1 MINMKVFYSL
11 TVSFMNVR
19 TGVLLILALLG
30 IGLSVFAQKS
40 DIFQPIDVF
49 DLEYVSNPQIS
60 PDGKLIIYERNYF
73 DIQTDQK
80 YSNLW
85 IVNTDGSE
93 NRPLTTGNQ
102 NDFNA
107 IWSKDMKT
115 IYYQS
120 NADGKT
126 QIYKMWLDKGSTA
139 KISNTQRSQSGMVLS
154 PDGKWIAFSMFV
166 PAPGKTFAQMPAK
179 PEGAKWNDPPVYI
192 DDLVYRRDGSGYSK
206 PGHSQIFMLSTDG
219 GSSIQLTSS
228 THDVG
233 GRLSWSADSKFIYF
247 SGNIRDDAEYQPL
260 NTELYILNIANGS
273 IDALTDRFG
282 PDGNPAISP
291 DGKTIA
297 YLGFD
302 DKKQGYQVG
311 RLYTY
316 DIATKTSKL
325 ISGDFDNDVYEH
337 HWAGDGKGLY
347 FLYDENGNT
356 KIGQITMA
364 GKVTK
369 KADNIGGTSLGRPYN
384 SGSFSVSDNGVLA
397 YTHATPSEPADLAVI
412 DLKSKMS
419 RLTFLNQDVFLNK
432 KLGKVEEIWYESSF
446 DKQKIQGWMITPPDF
461 DPKKR
466 YPLLLEIH
474 GGPFANYGDR
484 FTAELQLFAAA
495 GYVVLYTNPR
505 GSTSY
510 GEKFGNLI
518 HHDYPNH
525 DYEDLM
531 SGVDAVIAKGSIDES
546 RLYVTGGSGGG
557 VLTAWIVGKTDRFRA
572 AVVVKPV
579 INWYSFVLNADMSS
593 FFADYWFPGKPWD
606 HLEHYMKR
614 SPISL
619 VGNVTTPTM
628 VMTGEEDYRTP
639 ISETEQY
646 YKALKLQK
654 VETAMVRIP
663 NASHGIANRPS
674 NLIAKVVY
682 ILKWFETYG
691 K

>member
-126 QIYKMWLDKGSTA
+126 QIYKMWLDKGNTA

>member
-1 MINMKVFYSL
+1 
-11 TVSFMNVR
+11 MNTR
-19 TGVLLILALLG
+19 PGLLLILPILG
-30 IGLSVFAQKS
+30 ICLTVLAQKS
-40 DIFQPIDVF
+40 DKFQPIDVF

-73 DIQTDQK
+73 DIQNDRK

-85 IVNTDGSE
+85 IINADGSE
-93 NRPLTTGNQ
+93 NRPLTTGNHR
-102 NDFNA
+102 DFNA
-107 IWSKDMKT
+107 NWSADQQT
-115 IYYQS
+115 IFYQS
-120 NADGKT
+120 DADGKT
-126 QIYKMWLDKGSTA
+126 QIYKMWLDKGNIA
-139 KISNTQRSQSGMVLS
+139 KISNTQRSQGGMVLS
-154 PDGKWIAFSMFV
+154 PDGNWIAFSMFV
-166 PAPGKTFAQMPAK
+166 PASGKTFAQMPAK
-179 PEGAKWNDPPVYI
+179 PDGAKWSDPPVYI

-206 PGHSQIFMLSTDG
+206 PGHSQLFMLSTDG
-219 GSSIQLTSS
+219 GSPIQLTSS
-228 THDVG
+228 EHHFG
-233 GRLSWSADSKFIYF
+233 GRLTWSLDSKTLYF
-247 SGNIRDDAEYQPL
+247 SGNMREDAEYQPR
-260 NTELYILNIANGS
+260 NTELYMLNIATGS
-273 IDALTDRFG
+273 IDAPTDRFG
-282 PDGNPAISP
+282 PDGSPAISP

-302 DKKQGYQVG
+302 DKMQGYQVD

-316 DIATKTSKL
+316 DIATKTTKL
-325 ISGDFDNDVYEH
+325 ISGDFDNDIYDH
-337 HWAGDGKGLY
+337 YWAGDGKGLY
-347 FLYDENGNT
+347 FLYDETGNT
-356 KIGQITMA
+356 KIGHITLA

-384 SGSFSVSDNGVLA
+384 SGNFSVSDNGVLA
-397 YTHATPSEPADLAVI
+397 YTHATPSEPADLALI
-412 DLKSKMS
+412 DTKLQMK
-419 RLTFLNQDVFLNK
+419 RLTNLNQDVFHNK

-446 DKQKIQGWMITPPDF
+446 DKQKIQGWIITPPDF
-461 DPKKR
+461 DPNKK

-484 FTAELQLFAAA
+484 FSAELQLFAAA

-525 DYEDLM
+525 DYDDLM
-531 SGVDAVIAKGSIDES
+531 SGVDAVIEKEYIDES

-557 VLTAWIVGKTDRFRA
+557 VLTAWIVGNTDRFRA

-579 INWYSFVLNADMSS
+579 INWYSFVLTADMSS
-593 FFADYWFPGKPWD
+593 FFVDYWFPGKPWD

-628 VMTGEEDYRTP
+628 VMTGEEDFRTP

-663 NASHGIANRPS
+663 GASHGIAARPS
-674 NLIAKVVY
+674 NLIAKTVY

-691 K
+691 E